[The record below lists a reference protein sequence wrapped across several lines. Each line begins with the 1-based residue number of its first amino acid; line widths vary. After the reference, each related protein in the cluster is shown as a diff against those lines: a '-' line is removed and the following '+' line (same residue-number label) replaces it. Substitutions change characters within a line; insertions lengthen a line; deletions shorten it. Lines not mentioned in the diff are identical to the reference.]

1 MVSKPHVSEN
11 NRHNEGA
18 GNHAKKKK
26 QQADKEKSLSRQAH
40 EMSGFISFLA
50 SAFLFVVTFGF
61 FIVYFT
67 KGTYDGYRIA
77 LYWGIASFAFAGV
90 GIFSA
95 YQYYIIKPAKADIVS
110 NKERPYVVFRATRL
124 KPLMVGNYPVIEYEL
139 ENISRVEVSVLLTDV
154 TCQFTQ
160 DLKQTSFE
168 CLSGDEV
175 KFTMVPTK
183 RIYGQIRFPKH
194 ILIEEEIRALN
205 QEPEQ
210 GRLAFY
216 AREEYKDIA
225 GGPTYP
231 LNLCQL
237 YNPYIDGNL
246 TFCDPV
252 ITFSKPNE
260 GDK

>member
-95 YQYYIIKPAKADIVS
+95 HQYYII
-110 NKERPYVVFRATRL
+110 NQL
-124 KPLMVGNYPVIEYEL
+124 KP
-139 ENISRVEVSVLLTDV
+139 
-154 TCQFTQ
+154 
-160 DLKQTSFE
+160 TSF
-168 CLSGDEV
+168 LTRNVPMLFSGRPD
-175 KFTMVPTK
+175 
-183 RIYGQIRFPKH
+183 
-194 ILIEEEIRALN
+194 
-205 QEPEQ
+205 
-210 GRLAFY
+210 
-216 AREEYKDIA
+216 
-225 GGPTYP
+225 
-231 LNLCQL
+231 
-237 YNPYIDGNL
+237 
-246 TFCDPV
+246 
-252 ITFSKPNE
+252 
-260 GDK
+260 